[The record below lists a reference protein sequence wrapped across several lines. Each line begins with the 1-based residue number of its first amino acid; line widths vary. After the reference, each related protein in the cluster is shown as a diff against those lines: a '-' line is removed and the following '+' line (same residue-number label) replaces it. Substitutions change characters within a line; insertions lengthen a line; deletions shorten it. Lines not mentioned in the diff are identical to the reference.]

1 MSRIMTVLAVLALGA
16 GACDSATN
24 VESCSDVPCINI
36 GLQNS
41 SADVMNIQIT
51 SGGNSRTIDADVGY
65 TSLEFPSSTDDVI
78 TFRARQG
85 ASEATGTC
93 TATPEIRFNDT
104 PSDVYGQVNFVSG
117 GGAILIECATGW
129 VESS

>member
-1 MSRIMTVLAVLALGA
+1 MLRIMTALGVLAIV
-16 GACDSATN
+16 ACDSATN
-24 VESCSDVPCINI
+24 VEICSETVPCINI

-41 SADVMNIQIT
+41 SPDVMTIQIT
-51 SGGNSRTIDADVGY
+51 NGGATRSIDADVGY
-65 TSLEFPSSTDDVI
+65 TSLEFPGSTDDAI

-85 ASEATGTC
+85 ASEATGIC
-93 TATPEIRFNDT
+93 TATPEMRFNDT

-129 VESS
+129 EESL